1 MRSLLASS
9 RDCLA
14 ARSDPLTWEAQLS
27 QPVSVCD
34 VFAHKSVYPA
44 QIHSHGGVDMIEGP
58 TRFFGLDIHK
68 EYFVAVGVNAQRE
81 VVFGPQRVS
90 NYRLDDWVS
99 RVLTPQ
105 DSVVVEMTTNTYL
118 FYDTLLPQVHS
129 VIAVHSLNVPLVTNV
144 PVKTD
149 KKAALTLAQ
158 LHAAGMLTGV
168 WIPPQEVREL
178 RALIARREKMVHLA
192 TIAKNRLHSVLH
204 SKHLVLPEQNPFSP
218 EQRTWWESL
227 PLSATEQFLVC
238 SDLDTLAF
246 AQKQV
251 AQAEEHLKQQSAQ
264 DERIP
269 LLVQLP
275 GVAMLTAIT
284 ILAAIGDVTR
294 FPTAKKLVGYAG
306 LGTRVHDSGMTHN
319 SGRITK
325 AGRRDLR
332 RALVNAANHAVEHHP
347 HWKKEFERL
356 EPHLGRS
363 KAVVAI
369 ARKLLVAVWH
379 VLSEKTAD
387 RFADPGN
394 VASSLYRFAYKVG
407 VKNLPER
414 QSALAFTRE
423 QLDRL
428 GIGKDLKKI
437 PWGSKPQKL
446 PPSQLLLGQKK

>member
-1 MRSLLASS
+1 MA
-9 RDCLA
+9 
-14 ARSDPLTWEAQLS
+14 
-27 QPVSVCD
+27 
-34 VFAHKSVYPA
+34 
-44 QIHSHGGVDMIEGP
+44 EGP

-68 EYFVAVGVNAQRE
+68 EYFVAVGVNPQRE
-81 VVFGPQRVS
+81 IVFGPQRVS
-90 NYRLDDWVS
+90 NHQLDDWVA

-105 DSVVVEMTTNTYL
+105 DSVALEMTTNTYL

-129 VIAVHSLNVPLVTNV
+129 VIAVHPPNVPLITNV
-144 PVKTD
+144 RVQTD
-149 KKAALTLAQ
+149 KKAAQALAQ

-168 WIPPQEVREL
+168 WIPPHEVRDQ
-178 RALIARREKMVHLA
+178 RALIARREKMVRLSKM
-192 TIAKNRLHSVLH
+192 AKNRLHAVLH
-204 SKHLVLPEQNPFSP
+204 RNHLVLPEKPFAP

-227 PLSATEQFLVC
+227 PLSATEQFLVR
-238 SDLDTLAF
+238 SDLDTLVF

-251 AQAEEHLKQQSAQ
+251 EQAEECLKKASAQ

-275 GVAMLTAIT
+275 GVAMLTAMT

-294 FPTAKKLVGYAG
+294 FPNAKKLVGYAG
-306 LGTRVHDSGMTHN
+306 LGTRVHDSGKTHN

-325 AGRRDLR
+325 TGRRDLR
-332 RALVNAANHAVEHHP
+332 RAMVNAANHAIEHHP

-379 VLSEKTAD
+379 VLSEKAAD
-387 RFADPGN
+387 RFADPAG
-394 VASSLYRFAYKVG
+394 VARSFYAHAYRVG
-407 VKNLPER
+407 VKNLPEG

-428 GIGKDLKKI
+428 GIGKDLKEI
-437 PWGSKPQKL
+437 PWGSKHHKL
-446 PPSQLLLGQKK
+446 PTSKLLPEKK